1 MKSIF
6 GILSIF
12 IIVGLYSCEDLI
24 QYSPYDANVSET
36 NLNARNIDRIPPH
49 KPSDTVWFIAL
60 ADVHAWYDELYDATQ
75 KINQLKKISFV
86 VVCGD
91 ITDAGLIKEFEW
103 YNRVMENLEVPYIT
117 IIGNH
122 DYRSNGS
129 VVYKKMFGPT
139 NFTFNIGNYH
149 FIGFDDVVWENNN
162 TMPDFRWLNVNLLD
176 TSSLIEVVF
185 THIPPWTD
193 QLALCIAEANQTIT
207 RKPNHAI
214 VIHGHEH
221 NYDYQQI
228 EAHHIVVG
236 AVNRRKMVLVGLYD
250 SVFVSR
256 CIKF

>member
-60 ADVHAWYDELYDATQ
+60 ADVHTWYDELYDATQ